1 MSRVRCA
8 IYTRKSSEEGLE
20 QDFNSLDA
28 QFEGCAA
35 YIKSQASEGWVLCRE
50 RYDDGGIS
58 GGTLERPAL
67 QRLLQ
72 DIAAGRIDI
81 VVVYKVD
88 RLTRSLLD
96 FAKLVEAF
104 DKADTSFV
112 STTQSFNTT
121 TSMGRLTLN
130 MLLSFA
136 QFEREVTAERIRDK
150 IAASKARGMW
160 MGGTC
165 PIGYRAE
172 GRSLAIVD
180 EDAALVRRIFDR
192 YLQLG
197 NIRLLYNEL
206 LSDGV
211 LKPIRVS
218 ISGRAH
224 GGAPF
229 NRSELYNLI
238 SNRVYVGDIVH
249 KDKHWPGLHPA
260 IIDNETFER
269 AQQLISRHVKGDRS
283 PQNAAE
289 RSLLPGRVFSKA
301 GDPLIATHTCKKT
314 RSGNRRYRY
323 YVSKHLHLGEHDR
336 GGMRIPALE
345 LEQVVMS
352 RLIEMLDN
360 PIAASEG
367 NYAIGAIV
375 ANGAAQRSRELAA
388 TLRTR
393 RIDHHRPLV
402 RSLVKRV
409 VVSETALSI
418 QVDWQ
423 ALCSLL
429 EIAPDPSDEDIF
441 SIETTARLTRSGRV
455 LRMIQADSSL
465 IRPTVDL
472 TLVRLIV
479 KARDWWQR
487 LQQERGLMVST
498 IAAQEGVYHSYV
510 TRVLRLAVLSPQIV
524 QAIIDCRQPVWMDS
538 GALCAPD
545 AIGPDWEQQK
555 ARLLL
560 GRAA

>member
-1 MSRVRCA
+1 VSRVRCA

-35 YIKSQASEGWVLCRE
+35 YIKSQASEGWVLSRE

-96 FAKLVEAF
+96 FAKLVETF
-104 DKADTSFV
+104 DKAGTSFV

-150 IAASKARGMW
+150 IAASKAKGMW

-165 PIGYRAE
+165 PIGYRPE
-172 GRSLAIVD
+172 GRSLAIVE
-180 EDAALVRRIFDR
+180 EDAALVRLIFAR
-192 YLQLG
+192 YLELG
-197 NIRLLYNEL
+197 NIRLLHNEL
-206 LSDGV
+206 LAGGV
-211 LKPIRVS
+211 LKPVRLS
-218 ISGRAH
+218 TTGRAH
-224 GGAPF
+224 GGAAF

-289 RSLLPGRVFSKA
+289 RSLIPGRVVSHT

-314 RSGNRRYRY
+314 PSGNRRYRY
-323 YVSKHLHLGEHDR
+323 YVSKHLHLGECDPD
-336 GGMRIPALE
+336 GIRIPALE

-352 RLIEMLDN
+352 PLIEMLDN

-367 NYAIGAIV
+367 NYLIGAIV
-375 ANGAAQRSRELAA
+375 SNGAVQRSQELAA
-388 TLRTR
+388 TLRSR
-393 RIDHHRPLV
+393 RIDHHRVLV
-402 RSLVKRV
+402 RSLIKKVI
-409 VVSETALSI
+409 VSETALSI
-418 QVDWQ
+418 QVDWRE
-423 ALCSLL
+423 LCRLL
-429 EIAPDPSDEDIF
+429 KIAPDPSDEDILT
-441 SIETTARLTRSGRV
+441 IETTARLTRSGRV

-479 KARDWWQR
+479 KARDWWLR
-487 LQQERGLMVST
+487 LQEERGLMVST
-498 IAAQEGVYHSYV
+498 IAEQEGVNHSYV
-510 TRVLRLAVLSPQIV
+510 TRVLRLAFLSPHIV

-545 AIGPDWEQQK
+545 AIAPDWEQQK
-555 ARLLL
+555 QHLLL

>member
-35 YIKSQASEGWVLCRE
+35 YIKSQASEGWVLTKE

-58 GGTLERPAL
+58 GGTLDRPAL

-72 DIAAGRIDI
+72 DIASGRIDI

-104 DKADTSFV
+104 DGAGTSFV

-150 IAASKARGMW
+150 IAASKAKGMW

-165 PIGYRAE
+165 PMGYRPE

-180 EDAALVRRIFDR
+180 EDAALIRRIFAR
-192 YLQLG
+192 YLELG

-206 LSDGV
+206 LASGIV
-211 LKPIRVS
+211 KPVRLS
-218 ISGRAH
+218 RTGRPH

-238 SNRVYVGDIVH
+238 SNPVYVGDIVH
-249 KDKHWPGLHPA
+249 KDKHWPGLHRP
-260 IIDNETFER
+260 IIDREIFDR
-269 AQQLISRHVKGDRS
+269 AQQLITRHVKGDRS
-283 PQNAAE
+283 PENAAE
-289 RSLLPGRVFSKA
+289 RSLLPGRVVSES
-301 GDPLIATHTCKKT
+301 GEPLIATHTCKKT
-314 RSGNRRYRY
+314 PSGNRRYRY
-323 YVSKHLHLGEHDR
+323 YVSKNLHLGER
-336 GGMRIPALE
+336 TSGGMRIPALE
-345 LEQVVMS
+345 LEQVVVA
-352 RLIEMLDN
+352 RLVEMLDN
-360 PIAASEG
+360 PIAASDR

-375 ANGAAQRSRELAA
+375 KNGAVQRSQDLAA
-388 TLRTR
+388 TLRSR

-402 RSLVKRV
+402 RQLIKKVI
-409 VVSETALSI
+409 VSEAALAI
-418 QVDWQ
+418 QVDWR
-423 ALCSLL
+423 ALCSTLK
-429 EIAPDPSDEDIF
+429 IGPDSSDEDVLTL
-441 SIETTARLTRSGRV
+441 ETTARLRRSGSV
-455 LRMIQADSSL
+455 LRMIQADSTL

-479 KARDWWQR
+479 KAGDWWQR

-498 IAAQEGVYHSYV
+498 IAEQEGVNHSYV
-510 TRVLRLAVLSPQIV
+510 TRVLRLAFLSPAVV
-524 QAIIDCRQPVWMDS
+524 QAIIDCRQPVWMDG
-538 GALCAPD
+538 GALCAPH
-545 AIGPDWEQQK
+545 AIALDWEQQK
-555 ARLLL
+555 QRLLL

>member
-1 MSRVRCA
+1 MSRIRCA

-35 YIKSQASEGWVLCRE
+35 YIKSQASEGWVLIKE

-104 DKADTSFV
+104 DKASTSFV

-150 IAASKARGMW
+150 IAASKAKGMW
-160 MGGTC
+160 MGGTS
-165 PIGYRAE
+165 PIGYRPE
-172 GRSLAIVD
+172 GRSLAIV
-180 EDAALVRRIFDR
+180 EKDAALVRHIFAR
-192 YLQLG
+192 FLELG

-211 LKPIRVS
+211 LKPVRLS
-218 ISGRAH
+218 TTGRPH

-269 AQQLISRHVKGDRS
+269 AQQLITRHVKGDRS

-289 RSLLPGRVFSKA
+289 RSLLPSLVVSDSGEA
-301 GDPLIATHTCKKT
+301 LIATHTCKKT
-314 RSGNRRYRY
+314 PSGNRRYRY
-323 YVSKHLHLGEHDR
+323 YVSKHLLIGEPDR

-375 ANGAAQRSRELAA
+375 TNGAIQRSQELAA
-388 TLRTR
+388 ILRSR
-393 RIDHHRPLV
+393 RIDQHRSLLRPLI
-402 RSLVKRV
+402 KKV

-418 QVDWQ
+418 QVDWR

-429 EIAPDPSDEDIF
+429 KIAPDPSDEDIF
-441 SIETTARLTRSGRV
+441 TIETTARLTRSGRA

-465 IRPTVDL
+465 IRPTIDL

-487 LQQERGLMVST
+487 LQQVRGLMVST
-498 IAAQEGVYHSYV
+498 IAEQEGVNHSYV
-510 TRVLRLAVLSPQIV
+510 TRVLRLAFLSPHAV

-545 AIGPDWEQQK
+545 AIASDWAQQK
-555 ARLLL
+555 QRLLL

>member
-1 MSRVRCA
+1 VSRVRCA

-104 DKADTSFV
+104 DKAGTSFV

-150 IAASKARGMW
+150 IAASKAKGMW

-165 PIGYRAE
+165 PIGYRPE
-172 GRSLAIVD
+172 GRSLAIVE
-180 EDAALVRRIFDR
+180 EDAALVRLIFAR
-192 YLQLG
+192 YLELG

-206 LSDGV
+206 LADGV
-211 LKPIRVS
+211 LKPVRLS
-218 ISGRAH
+218 TTGRAH

-238 SNRVYVGDIVH
+238 SNPVYVGDIVH
-249 KDKHWPGLHPA
+249 KEKHWPGLHSG
-260 IIDNETFER
+260 IVDNETFER

-283 PQNAAE
+283 PENAAE
-289 RSLLPGRVFSKA
+289 RSMLPGCVFSDA
-301 GDPLIATHTCKKT
+301 GAPLIATHTCKRT
-314 RSGNRRYRY
+314 ASGNRRYRY
-323 YVSKHLHLGEHDR
+323 YVSKHLHLGERDR
-336 GGMRIPALE
+336 DGMRIPALE

-352 RLIEMLDN
+352 RLIELLDN

-375 ANGAAQRSRELAA
+375 ANGAVQRSQELAA
-388 TLRTR
+388 ALRSR

-402 RSLVKRV
+402 RSLIKKVI
-409 VVSETALSI
+409 VSETALSI
-418 QVDWQ
+418 RVDWRE
-423 ALCSLL
+423 LCRLL
-429 EIAPDPSDEDIF
+429 KIAPDPSDEDILTIDT
-441 SIETTARLTRSGRV
+441 SARLSRSGRV
-455 LRMIQADSSL
+455 LRMIQSDSSL

-498 IAAQEGVYHSYV
+498 IAEQEGVNHSYV
-510 TRVLRLAVLSPQIV
+510 TRVLRLAFLSPHIV
-524 QAIIDCRQPVWMDS
+524 QAIINCRQPVWMDS

-545 AIGPDWEQQK
+545 AIAPDWEQQK
-555 ARLLL
+555 QRLLL

>member
-1 MSRVRCA
+1 VSRVRCA
-8 IYTRKSSEEGLE
+8 VYTRKSSEEGLE
-20 QDFNSLDA
+20 QDFNSLHA

-35 YIKSQASEGWVLCRE
+35 YIKSQASEGWVLTRE

-72 DIAAGRIDI
+72 DIAADRIDI

-104 DKADTSFV
+104 DKAGTSFV

-150 IAASKARGMW
+150 IAASKAKGMW

-165 PIGYRAE
+165 PIGYRPE

-180 EDAALVRRIFDR
+180 DDAVLVRRIFAR
-192 YLQLG
+192 YLELG
-197 NIRLLYNEL
+197 NVRLLYNEL
-206 LSDGV
+206 LSEGV
-211 LKPIRVS
+211 LKPVRLS
-218 ISGRAH
+218 TTGRAH

-238 SNRVYVGDIVH
+238 SNHVYVGDIVH

-283 PQNAAE
+283 RETAAE
-289 RSLLPGRVFSKA
+289 RSLLPRRVFSDT
-301 GDPLIATHTCKKT
+301 GDALLATHTCKK
-314 RSGNRRYRY
+314 RPSVDRRYRY
-323 YVSKHLHLGEHDR
+323 YVSKHLHLGERDR
-336 GGMRIPALE
+336 AGMRIPALE
-345 LEQVVMS
+345 LEQVVVS

-360 PIAASEG
+360 PIGASEG

-375 ANGAAQRSRELAA
+375 AKGAVQRSQELAA
-388 TLRTR
+388 TLRSR

-402 RSLVKRV
+402 RSLIKKV
-409 VVSETALSI
+409 VVSENALSI
-418 QVDWQ
+418 QVDWR

-429 EIAPDPSDEDIF
+429 KMAPDPSDEDILT
-441 SIETTARLTRSGRV
+441 IETTARLTRSGRV
-455 LRMIQADSSL
+455 LRMIQADSRL
-465 IRPTVDL
+465 CRPTVDL

-498 IAAQEGVYHSYV
+498 IAEQEGVNHSYV
-510 TRVLRLAVLSPQIV
+510 TRVLRLAFLSPQIV

-538 GALCAPD
+538 GALCAPG
-545 AIGPDWEQQK
+545 AIAPDWEQQK
-555 ARLLL
+555 QRLLL

>member
-1 MSRVRCA
+1 VSRVRCA

-20 QDFNSLDA
+20 QSFNSLDA

-35 YIKSQASEGWVLCRE
+35 YIKSQASEGWVLIKE

-72 DIAAGRIDI
+72 DISSGRIDI
-81 VVVYKVD
+81 VIVYKVD

-104 DKADTSFV
+104 DKAGTSFV

-150 IAASKARGMW
+150 IAASKAKGMW

-165 PIGYRAE
+165 PIGYRPE
-172 GRSLAIVD
+172 GRSLAIVED
-180 EDAALVRRIFDR
+180 DAALIRLIFAR
-192 YLQLG
+192 YLELG

-211 LKPIRVS
+211 LKPLRRS
-218 ISGRAH
+218 TTGRAH

-249 KDKHWPGLHPA
+249 KDKHWPGLHSA

-283 PQNAAE
+283 PETAAE
-289 RSLLPGRVFSKA
+289 RSLLPGRVFSHA
-301 GDPLIATHTCKKT
+301 GDPLIATHTSKKT
-314 RSGNRRYRY
+314 PSGKRRYRY
-323 YVSKHLHLGEHDR
+323 YVSKHLHLGERDR
-336 GGMRIPALE
+336 CGMRIPALE
-345 LEQVVMS
+345 LEQVVLS
-352 RLIEMLDN
+352 RLIEMLEN

-375 ANGAAQRSRELAA
+375 TNGAVQRSQELAA
-388 TLRTR
+388 TLRSR
-393 RIDHHRPLV
+393 RVDHDRPFV
-402 RSLVKRV
+402 RSLIKKV
-409 VVSETALSI
+409 VVSETTLLI
-418 QVDWQ
+418 QVDWR

-429 EIAPDPSDEDIF
+429 KIAPGPSDDDVLT
-441 SIETTARLTRSGRV
+441 IETTARLNRSGRV
-455 LRMIQADSSL
+455 LRMIQSDNSL
-465 IRPTVDL
+465 VRPTVDL

-479 KARDWWQR
+479 KARSWWQR

-498 IAAQEGVYHSYV
+498 IAEQEGVNHSYV
-510 TRVLRLAVLSPQIV
+510 TRVLRLAFLSPHIV
-524 QAIIDCRQPVWMDS
+524 QAIINCRQPVWMDS

-545 AIGPDWEQQK
+545 AIAPDWEQQK
-555 ARLLL
+555 QRLLL